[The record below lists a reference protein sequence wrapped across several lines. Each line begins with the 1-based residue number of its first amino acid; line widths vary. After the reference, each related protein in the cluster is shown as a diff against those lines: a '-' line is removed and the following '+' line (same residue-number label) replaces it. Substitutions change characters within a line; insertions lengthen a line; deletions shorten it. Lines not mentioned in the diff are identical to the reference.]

1 MLEDSLGFQVI
12 KELLVCLERQV
23 INEAALGLNS
33 SSKCHL
39 RMQGFARALS
49 RIWVSR
55 HHVHK
60 TFVFLFPY

>member
-12 KELLVCLERQV
+12 KELLEPLDRHV

-33 SSKCHL
+33 SSKRRL

-60 TFVFLFPY
+60 TFVFPFPY